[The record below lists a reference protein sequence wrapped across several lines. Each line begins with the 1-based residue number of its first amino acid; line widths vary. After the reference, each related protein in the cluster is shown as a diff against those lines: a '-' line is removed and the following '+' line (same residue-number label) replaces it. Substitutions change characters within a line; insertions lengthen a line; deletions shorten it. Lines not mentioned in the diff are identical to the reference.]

1 VENESAYLQAVNL
14 SHTYG
19 SNQVLAPFELTVSPG
34 EIVSVRGPNG
44 SGKSTLLL
52 CLAGLLRPSTGD
64 VTVCGHDIYEDEP
77 AAKRC
82 LAFVPDVPR
91 FYLEMTAWEH
101 LRFVALAHDAE
112 DDFETRAEALLTEF
126 GLAGVRDQFPH
137 QFSRGMRLKLGL
149 VLAFIR
155 PFKIL
160 LLDEPTSALDAAAT
174 KLVREHLA
182 AKRAAGASC
191 LMVTHDPELSGALAD
206 RSFRLQDG
214 LFTAGPE

>member
-1 VENESAYLQAVNL
+1 MENESAYLHAVNL
-14 SHTYG
+14 SHSYG
-19 SNQVLAPFELTVSPG
+19 STQILNPFDLTVNSG

-77 AAKRC
+77 AAKRD

-101 LRFVALAHDAE
+101 LRFIALAHDAE
-112 DDFETRAEALLTEF
+112 DDFEARAEALLNEF
-126 GLAGVRDQFPH
+126 GLWHVRDQFPH

-149 VLAFIR
+149 VLAFVR
-155 PFKIL
+155 PFKVL

-174 KLVREHLA
+174 KLVRDRLI
-182 AKRAAGASC
+182 AKRDEGASC
-191 LMVTHDPELSGALAD
+191 LIVTHDPELSTAVAD
-206 RSFRLQDG
+206 RSFWLADG
-214 LFTAGPE
+214 LFSASSQ